1 MTTKAIIMS
10 EINLKVGSY
19 ARIFRIGITHRPD
32 ERKQYWST
40 KENIRYWSQWRADS
54 LSDAR
59 EIESY
64 FINERQMKG
73 CTGGDMSSRYFTYIF
88 VF

>member
-1 MTTKAIIMS
+1 MTTKAIIIS

-19 ARIFRIGITHRPD
+19 ASIFRIGITHTPD
-32 ERKQYWST
+32 ERKQYWSV
-40 KENIRYWSQWRADS
+40 KENIKYWSQWRADS
-54 LSDAR
+54 LSDAQD
-59 EIESY
+59 IESY

-73 CTGGDMSSRYFTYIF
+73 GTSGDMSSRYFTYIY